1 MFKIYERYIIKKYFK
16 LFFIIS
22 LVFLS
27 LAIILNIFEEIS
39 FFKDIDVNPLMPYF
53 LTFLNAPITLFEIF
67 PFIFLI
73 SAQFFFY
80 EIFKNDEI
88 VLLKSNGLSNFKII
102 KILFFS
108 SLVSGIIIIAL
119 FYNLSSKLKFLY
131 TDIKNNYT
139 NDNKFLAVVNDTGL
153 WLKDETSQSILIIKS
168 NNINDNLLINVLI
181 NEFDLN
187 FNLKRTLQSKKV
199 DISNK
204 EWKLYNPIITYKNIS
219 TKENQEIKFKTN
231 FDNEK
236 IKNLFSNFSTLDLF
250 ELFILKKDYEN
261 LGYSSDEIKIHIF
274 KIFLSPYFFALMT
287 ILSSILMINIRKNKS
302 IYFNVILGIFTSV
315 MIYYLNFVF
324 ISLGN
329 TGRIPPS
336 IAVFLPMVFITI
348 FSAIGLVR
356 INEK

>member
-1 MFKIYERYIIKKYFK
+1 M
-16 LFFIIS
+16 
-22 LVFLS
+22 
-27 LAIILNIFEEIS
+27 
-39 FFKDIDVNPLMPYF
+39 
-53 LTFLNAPITLFEIF
+53 
-67 PFIFLI
+67 
-73 SAQFFFY
+73 
-80 EIFKNDEI
+80 
-88 VLLKSNGLSNFKII
+88 
-102 KILFFS
+102 
-108 SLVSGIIIIAL
+108 
-119 FYNLSSKLKFLY
+119 SSKLKFLY

-250 ELFILKKDYEN
+250 ELFTLKKDYEN

-302 IYFNVILGIFTSV
+302 IYFNAILGIFTSV

>member
-1 MFKIYERYIIKKYFK
+1 M
-16 LFFIIS
+16 
-22 LVFLS
+22 
-27 LAIILNIFEEIS
+27 
-39 FFKDIDVNPLMPYF
+39 
-53 LTFLNAPITLFEIF
+53 
-67 PFIFLI
+67 
-73 SAQFFFY
+73 
-80 EIFKNDEI
+80 
-88 VLLKSNGLSNFKII
+88 
-102 KILFFS
+102 
-108 SLVSGIIIIAL
+108 
-119 FYNLSSKLKFLY
+119 SSKLKFLY

>member
-250 ELFILKKDYEN
+250 ELFTLKKDYEN

>member
-187 FNLKRTLQSKKV
+187 FNLKRTLQSEKV

-302 IYFNVILGIFTSV
+302 IYFNAILGIFTSV

-348 FSAIGLVR
+348 ISAIGLVR

>member
-187 FNLKRTLQSKKV
+187 FNLKRTLQSEKV

>member
-16 LFFIIS
+16 LFFIFI
-22 LVFLS
+22 LFFLS

-39 FFKDIDVNPLMPYF
+39 FFKDIDVNPLVPYF

>member
-302 IYFNVILGIFTSV
+302 IYFNAILGIFTSV